1 MKTYKVI
8 VSKTAESDLDE
19 ISFYVSGLYRP
30 ESGHNYVNRILGQLA
45 SLSYTADIYQNS
57 RFAVVKA
64 IHPNAKTVSIINH
77 RWTVV
82 FHIEDQYVKIDRII
96 PSKMMM

>member
-8 VSKTAESDLDE
+8 VSEAAVSDLDD
-19 ISFYVSGLYRP
+19 ISMFVAGLYRP
-30 ESGHNYVNRILGQLA
+30 ESGHNYVNRILGKLA

-57 RFAVVKA
+57 RFATAKA

-82 FHIEDQYVKIDRII
+82 FHIESQYVVIDRLI
-96 PSKMMM
+96 PSKMMI

>member
-1 MKTYKVI
+1 MPAMKTYKVI

-57 RFAVVKA
+57 RFAVAKA
-64 IHPNAKTVSIINH
+64 IHPNAKSPLSTIVGLWCFTLKINTS
-77 RWTVV
+77 RLIAL
-82 FHIEDQYVKIDRII
+82 FLPK
-96 PSKMMM
+96 